1 MSEPTFSQR
10 IRDIAD
16 WLDSKVEIG
25 SSSFDLAPGPVSQ
38 FDFELSEA
46 THGLTMIAAD
56 LDRALAAPTA
66 PTEPRCQTCN
76 NHGMIGG
83 PSFYAPDE
91 GGVPCP
97 DCATPPSAA
106 TPEPSDA
113 ERYRWLRDCC
123 SWTLISGNGMTR
135 LAARLPVIVESQNDD
150 AHELDEAID
159 AAIRATKGGKL

>member
-113 ERYRWLRDCC
+113 ERYRFLRNFNPSRYAIDLGADIININCKKD
-123 SWTLISGNGMTR
+123 GQREM
-135 LAARLPVIVESQNDD
+135 D
-150 AHELDEAID
+150 AAID
-159 AAIRATKGGKL
+159 AAIRATKGGTP